1 MRPGRLT
8 IVGTGFVAAGQTTLE
23 ALSYMRGASKL
34 FYLVSDPVTTHWL
47 RGLNPTA
54 ESLADAY
61 ANRRPREQ
69 SYEQMVERILAPVR
83 AGEEVC
89 AAFYGHPGVFVDPS
103 HEAVA
108 RARREGYA
116 ARMLPGIS
124 AEDCLFADLGLDPGE
139 NGCQSFEATDF
150 LVHRRRF
157 DPRSLLVL
165 WQIGAIGV
173 LTFRPGSL
181 WSRKGLRVLVEALS
195 RRYRPSHEVVIYEA
209 SPFPVCEPRM
219 ERLPLSRLA
228 RAEVTLASTLVVP
241 PTREVRSDPDML
253 EKLGLEPSE

>member
-1 MRPGRLT
+1 VTAGRLT
-8 IVGTGFVAAGQTTLE
+8 IVGTGFVAAGHTTLE

-34 FYLVSDPVTTHWL
+34 FFLVSDPVTSRWL
-47 RGLNPTA
+47 RSLNPTA

-61 ANRRPREQ
+61 ATGRPRER
-69 SYEQMVERILAPVR
+69 SYEEMVERMLAPVR

-89 AAFYGHPGVFVDPS
+89 GAFYGHPGVFVDPS
-103 HEAVA
+103 HVAVA
-108 RARREGYA
+108 RARAEGYE

-139 NGCQSFEATDF
+139 HGCQSFEATDF

-157 DPRSLLVL
+157 DNRSLLVL

-173 LTFRPGSL
+173 FTFRPGSL
-181 WSRKGLRVLVEALS
+181 WSRKGLRVLAETLG
-195 RRYRPSHEVVIYEA
+195 RHYRPQQEVVVYEA
-209 SPFPVCEPRM
+209 SPFPVCPPKIA
-219 ERLPLSRLA
+219 RLPLADLP

-241 PTREVRSDPDML
+241 PTRAVYSDPDML
-253 EKLGLEPSE
+253 ERLRIKAPS